1 MNLFGFIKNLRAFIN
16 YRNMWQYVKPV
27 WGRAVLSILVTIP
40 IGLLDA
46 VMVMAVKPYME
57 LAKIES
63 STVFTWYIPV
73 GIVIFTIVQGFFK
86 YLSAYLSTWVG
97 NKITNAL
104 KFDLFQKLLT
114 FSPAFFTS
122 QNSGDVLFQFNNMA
136 DNASS
141 GLIKNMSTFVQKFF
155 SSVSLVGVLFYNS
168 WQLASIAV
176 LVFICAFLP
185 AMKIR
190 KRIEKVMQ
198 KKILIDAS
206 IITEY
211 NEVFAGH
218 KTIIS
223 YNLFQY
229 EMNKFLDILQKAF
242 RSQIKMVQHTQW
254 LSPVMHIIISVGVAI
269 SFALGAHLILT
280 EIISVADFI
289 SFVTAMLLLYTPL
302 KTIGND
308 IHDLQFSFVCIESVF
323 NLFKRVPDILQKEDA
338 VEIDDTISSIAF
350 HDVCFEYLPDT
361 PVLKKINLEIR
372 SGETIAFVG
381 NSGGGKTSLVSLL
394 PRFYDVTSGKITIN
408 ETDIRNYSLQ
418 SLRKNIAVVFQDNFL
433 FSGTIRENIAIGKE
447 NATDEQIMQAV
458 QMAYLDEF
466 IASLKDGIYTQIGER
481 GVLLSGGQKQRVA
494 IARAFLKDAP
504 IIVLDEA
511 TSALDNKAEA
521 VVQKAIDNL
530 MDKKTVLVIAH
541 RLSTIK
547 NATKIVVV
555 SEGNI
560 AEIGSHEELM
570 QIENGIY
577 KKLYEMQ
584 FKKNKLVEV

>member
-1 MNLFGFIKNLRAFIN
+1 MSSFQFIKNLRAFTN
-16 YRNMWQYVKPV
+16 YASMWPYIKPV

-40 IGLLDA
+40 IGLLDS
-46 VMVMAVKPYME
+46 VMALAVKPYME
-57 LAKIES
+57 LAKAES
-63 STVFTWYIPV
+63 SAVFTWYLPA
-73 GIVIFTIVQGFFK
+73 GIVLFTMVQGFFK

-141 GLIKNMSTFVQKFF
+141 GLLKNMSTFTQKFF
-155 SSVSLVGVLFYNS
+155 SSISLVGVLFYNS
-168 WQLASIAV
+168 WQLACIAV
-176 LVFICAFLP
+176 GVFVCAFLP

-190 KRIEKVMQ
+190 KRIEGVM
-198 KKILIDAS
+198 KKTIFADAS
-206 IITEY
+206 MITEY

-229 EMNKFLDILQKAF
+229 EMNKFWEILQKVF
-242 RSQIKMVQHTQW
+242 RLRIKMVQHTQW
-254 LSPVMHIIISVGVAI
+254 LSPVMHIITSVGVAA
-269 SFALGAHLILT
+269 SLALGANLILT
-280 EIISVADFI
+280 ETISIADFV
-289 SFVTAMLLLYTPL
+289 SFITAMLLLYTPL

-308 IHDLQFSFVCIESVF
+308 INNLQFSFVCIESVF

-338 VEIDDTISSIAF
+338 IEVGDTISSIGF
-350 HDVCFEYLPDT
+350 HNVCFEYLPDT

-381 NSGGGKTSLVSLL
+381 NSGGGKTSLVNLL
-394 PRFYDVTSGKITIN
+394 PRFYDVTAGEITIN
-408 ETDIRNYSLQ
+408 GTDIRNYSLQ
-418 SLRKNIAVVFQDNFL
+418 SLRENIAVVFQDNFL
-433 FSGTIRENIAIGKE
+433 FTGTIRENIAIGKE
-447 NATDEQIMQAV
+447 NATDEEIMQAV
-458 QMAYLDEF
+458 KMAYLDEF

-481 GVLLSGGQKQRVA
+481 GILLSGGQKQRVA
-494 IARAFLKDAP
+494 IARAFLKDAS

-521 VVQKAIDNL
+521 IVQKAIDNL

-560 AEIGSHEELM
+560 AEVGSHEELM
-570 QIENGIY
+570 QIESGMY
-577 KKLYEMQ
+577 KNLYEMQ
-584 FKKNKLVEV
+584 FKKNELAEA